1 MEDKEINEVRVKAPE
16 LGPKYK
22 GWREENNIS
31 LEQASEISG
40 LEIDIIQ
47 KFESGEYCSED
58 EMIAYHQFFLRNIP
72 NVLKRYDLSEEKIF
86 TQLVFDIDGKVYNG
100 AEVRKEIVESEES
113 EEEEEINQDDIY
125 VQMHELG
132 PQFKEWREESNI
144 SLEQASE
151 ITGIDIENLQK
162 LEGGERCMFKD
173 VMAYHAF
180 FLEYIPNGVERYQK
194 FLNKVL
200 VSHGH
205 EEIDFEDINWDDE
218 EETDAEE
225 VKD

>member
-1 MEDKEINEVRVKAPE
+1 M
-16 LGPKYK
+16 
-22 GWREENNIS
+22 
-31 LEQASEISG
+31 
-40 LEIDIIQ
+40 
-47 KFESGEYCSED
+47 
-58 EMIAYHQFFLRNIP
+58 QFCLWDRCTC
-72 NVLKRYDLSEEKIF
+72 R
-86 TQLVFDIDGKVYNG
+86 T
-100 AEVRKEIVESEES
+100 
-113 EEEEEINQDDIY
+113 EEECGIGVLRIFFDFLEKVSITG
-125 VQMHELG
+125 V
-132 PQFKEWREESNI
+132 PSNI